1 MRIQVRDG
9 NPLYI
14 GNEDFQRVD
23 NFSYLGS
30 VVSVTGGTEE
40 EIIAHIRKDQ
50 QAFACLS
57 AVWKAT
63 SLSLETK
70 IRVFSCK
77 ESRKIKAVLAANR
90 NQRAGEHREDMKFG
104 REDHDKQSPVEV
116 LCLMRGKGD

>member
-1 MRIQVRDG
+1 MKIQVRDG

-30 VVSVTGGTEE
+30 VVSVTGGTEVD
-40 EIIAHIRKDQ
+40 IIAHIRKDQ

-70 IRVFSCK
+70 IRVFSYK

-90 NQRAGEHREDMKFG
+90 NQRAGEHR
-104 REDHDKQSPVEV
+104 
-116 LCLMRGKGD
+116 